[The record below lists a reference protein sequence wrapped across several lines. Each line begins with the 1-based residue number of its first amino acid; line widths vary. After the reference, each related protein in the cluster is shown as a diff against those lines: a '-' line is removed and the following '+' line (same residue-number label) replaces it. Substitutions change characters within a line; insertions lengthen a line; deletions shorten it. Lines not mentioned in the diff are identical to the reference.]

1 MKSEKPLRKL
11 AQFKAFQLSYS
22 ERIATGAHPEVVN
35 GYTGSAVIEVNGGK
49 VPITAVISEDLS
61 KGESNWRIRIE
72 NDTVRDIYDFTL
84 REKNTVKK

>member
-1 MKSEKPLRKL
+1 M
-11 AQFKAFQLSYS
+11 
-22 ERIATGAHPEVVN
+22 
-35 GYTGSAVIEVNGGK
+35 
-49 VPITAVISEDLS
+49 PITAVISEDLS